1 MTSTQMPTR
10 LAMPQPFA
18 SGANATRATIGSV
31 SGNSVNY
38 PDGFPAV
45 YSSPA
50 SEGGKYVSRGEMNAI
65 GNMASNDLHYFKCGG
80 LNTFD
85 AAFAAAVG
93 GYPKGAVLDYIVG
106 YKLYKVISLVDS
118 NTVDY
123 TAVGVDGE
131 NWQWLN
137 SNIPE
142 VDPGE
147 PVSIGNISFS
157 GGNSTSG
164 DAVVLPVLYAKAS
177 GMVSLTP
184 GGAFSSTTSLINQG
198 TAYYDN
204 ESRVTILLPQGTSFF
219 YRICGEDEL
228 SSLEYPEHTWT
239 NGFDLKGKWHHMLAP
254 GMGYGGDGV
263 YIFTASVST
272 TTGGGYE
279 TKVTQSYGGKT
290 NPALSVP
297 RVEKGQYIAFAV
309 WFGLSLTT
317 LSFEYSTGGGVSSYI
332 AYLEDVTGTVEVWN
346 FDYDVTVTTIS

>member
-118 NTVDY
+118 NSVDY
-123 TAVGVDGE
+123 TVVGVDGE

-147 PVSIGNISFS
+147 PVSIGNISLS
-157 GGNSTSG
+157 GSTSG
-164 DAVVLPVLYAKAS
+164 DLLTLPILYAKAS

-184 GGAFSSTTSLINQG
+184 NGTFSSTTTQVNQG

-204 ESRVTILLPQGTSFF
+204 EYSVTILLPQGVSFF
-219 YRICGEDEL
+219 YRICSEEEL
-228 SSLEYPEHTWT
+228 SSLEYPSHTWT
-239 NGFDLKGKWHHMLAP
+239 DGFDLKGKWHHMLAP
-254 GMGYGGDGV
+254 GLGVGGDAK
-263 YIFTASVST
+263 YIFDASVST
-272 TTGGGYE
+272 TVGGGYE
-279 TKVTQSYGGKT
+279 TAVTQSYGGAV
-290 NPALSVP
+290 PAALSVP

-309 WFGLSLTT
+309 WFGVTKT
-317 LSFEYSTGGGVSSYI
+317 DLSFSYSKGGGVNSYI
-332 AYLEDVTGTVEVWN
+332 AYLKDVTGTVAFWN
-346 FDYDVTVTTIS
+346 FSYDVTVTTIS

>member
-31 SGNSVNY
+31 SGDSVNY

-45 YSSPA
+45 YSAPA

-118 NTVDY
+118 NSVDY
-123 TAVGVDGE
+123 TVVGVDGE

-142 VDPGE
+142 VDPNE
-147 PVSIGNISFS
+147 PVSIGNISLS
-157 GGNSTSG
+157 GNISG
-164 DAVVLPVLYAKAS
+164 DFHVLPVLYAKTS
-177 GMVSLTP
+177 GMVSLVANGT
-184 GGAFSSTTSLINQG
+184 FSSTTAKFNQG
-198 TAYYDN
+198 TSYYDN
-204 ESRVTILLPQGTSFF
+204 KSYVTILLPHGVSFF
-219 YRICGEDEL
+219 YRICSEEEL
-228 SSLEYPEHTWT
+228 SALEYPSRTWAS
-239 NGFDLKGKWHHMLAP
+239 GFDLKGKWHYMLAP
-254 GMGYGGDGV
+254 GMGIGGDEEHL
-263 YIFTASVST
+263 FEASVSST
-272 TTGGGYE
+272 VGGGYE
-279 TKVTQSYGGKT
+279 TVVRTSFVGSKLATM
-290 NPALSVP
+290 SVP

-309 WFGLSLTT
+309 WFGLKESD
-317 LSFEYSTGGGVSSYI
+317 LSFLYSKGGAVNSYI
-332 AYLEDVTGTVEVWN
+332 TYLKDVTGTSELWN
-346 FDYDVTVTTIS
+346 FSYDVTVTTIS